1 MLNQP
6 LLCFYK
12 PDKVRGDIKMKLHD
26 MLFLVLLALISPLAV
41 TADSIS
47 DKAEINKLNN
57 SEMFGRI
64 LLIGFPDQHINRIQR
79 APLTYRHRGGYRSS
93 TWSKRISTQ
102 LEDEYRLQK
111 ITEWPMTEIGVHCAV
126 YLVPSNQ
133 SVAKTITLLEMD
145 KRVQI
150 VQKIHLFKTRTQ
162 HYNDPYF
169 KLQSNLHTM
178 QINQVHGITTGRNVN
193 IAMID
198 TGVDLEHPD
207 LAGQIEINKNFAS
220 GISSSFSSDM
230 HGTAVAGIIV
240 ARKDNETGIIG
251 VAPNA
256 SLLALKACW
265 PDQPDNFEAI
275 CNSFTL
281 ALAVNAAIK
290 LGVKVLNLSLSGP
303 QDPLLELLLNKAIA
317 NGIIVIAADPGIDRD
332 DRQRF
337 PASLKNVIPVQTLRM
352 SGLNDMSH
360 KNSISAPG
368 ENILTTLPHGTYD
381 YVSGSSLSAAMV
393 SGVVALL
400 LELKPDLS
408 RDEIINI
415 LQKSVLSTN
424 SAAQEGLAYGI
435 NANTAVME
443 ICKTIGCSE
452 KL

>member
-1 MLNQP
+1 M
-6 LLCFYK
+6 
-12 PDKVRGDIKMKLHD
+12 KMKAGRW
-26 MLFLVLLALISPLAV
+26 LFAVLLVVLSPLVV

-47 DKAEINKLNN
+47 DKMEINKLNN
-57 SEMFGRI
+57 SEIFGRI

-102 LEDEYRLQK
+102 LEDDYRLQK

-133 SVAKTITLLEMD
+133 SVAKTITLLKMD

-162 HYNDPYF
+162 HYNDPYY
-169 KLQSNLHTM
+169 KLQSNMHSM

-265 PDQPDNFEAI
+265 PDQPGNFEAI

-290 LGVKVLNLSLSGP
+290 LGVKILNQSLSGP
-303 QDPLLELLLNKAIA
+303 QDPFLELLLNKAIA
-317 NGIIVIAADPGIDRD
+317 KGIIVIAADPGIDRD
-332 DRQRF
+332 YDGQRF
-337 PASLKNVIPVQTLRM
+337 PASLKNVIPVETLRM

-408 RDEIINI
+408 RGEIIDI
-415 LQKSVLSTN
+415 LQKSVLSTD
-424 SAAQEGLAYGI
+424 SAAQEGPAYGI